1 MIFRV
6 DDVPVFVVDMD
17 ALPFVLVD
25 EDVSTLSCVLSVNED
40 TPSSPEKFLRFT
52 LLITG
57 LSDSGRLGWELE

>member
-1 MIFRV
+1 M
-6 DDVPVFVVDMD
+6 DDVPVFVVDID
-17 ALPFVLVD
+17 ALPFVFVD
-25 EDVSTLSCVLSVNED
+25 DDVSTLSCVLSVNED

>member
-1 MIFRV
+1 M
-6 DDVPVFVVDMD
+6 DDVPVFVVDID
-17 ALPFVLVD
+17 ALPFVFVD